1 MIDVTNGLRTEL
13 DKPFRNGIG
22 CEVVISTI
30 DKASGFNVFP
40 DMDSGSR
47 LDDICDSTGV
57 SYVYE
62 PSKLDTYKG
71 FASFENNSYNT
82 NVPKRLYR
90 KKRTE
95 EDVYSYYDIYNSR
108 IISYSYYTSPTTE
121 ENPFFEKS
129 ANLDFEKI
137 PGITIRFGEDETI
150 FPTSIVLLFYDYN
163 GTEIKKVYANP
174 TSINYSSEFAVNNAK
189 KFTIKV
195 LEMNR
200 PNVKLRISSILFGVE
215 KTFKNELISVSVNR
229 ASNPLTTE
237 LPRNEISVQLF
248 DLEAIFDPQ
257 NPEGIYFSLNGG
269 EIRLYY
275 TYGTERNLIGTYAIE
290 GSPTRSGNQ
299 VTFKGTSNFF
309 NAVNSVETKISG
321 FSGESLYDLVYS
333 SAEYIGVVDVD
344 FTNNIDVYNAARD
357 YSYLTEESR
366 SDVLCKVANCIFG
379 IFKEDRYGKV
389 ILSATQEPNTYP
401 KTIKYLDESMICGD
415 IDLDTTISVP
425 GGISVKMY
433 SPGTGDEADT
443 KTDGEGNLFTVDN
456 NYMIGDDM
464 FEYMKNSFNWWV
476 KGTQKYTIPY
486 LADPTIEVGDFVS
499 FVTKY
504 KKRIY
509 GIVAENN
516 YNYPASPGSDN
527 LVVYSITNFQQEV

>member
-95 EDVYSYYDIYNSR
+95 EDVYSYYDIYSPR

-163 GTEIKKVYANP
+163 GNEIKKVYANP
-174 TSINYSSEFAVNNAK
+174 TGINYSSEFAVNNAK

-257 NPEGIYFSLNGG
+257 NPEGIYFFFIGG

-344 FTNNIDVYNAARD
+344 FTNNIEVYNAARD

-379 IFKEDRYGKV
+379 IFKEDNHGKV

>member
-30 DKASGFNVFP
+30 DKASGFNVFA
-40 DMDSGSR
+40 DMESGSR

-90 KKRTE
+90 KKRTD

-121 ENPFFEKS
+121 KNPFFEKS

-174 TSINYSSEFAVNNAK
+174 TGINYSSEFAVNNAK

-229 ASNPLTTE
+229 SSNPLTTE

-248 DLEAIFDPQ
+248 DLEAVFDPQ

-309 NAVNSVETKISG
+309 NAVNSFETKISG

-527 LVVYSITNFQQEV
+527 LVVYSISNFESE

>member
-40 DMDSGSR
+40 DMNSGSR

>member
-40 DMDSGSR
+40 DMNSGSR

-62 PSKLDTYKG
+62 PSQLDTYKG

-90 KKRTE
+90 KKRTD
-95 EDVYSYYDIYNSR
+95 EDEYSYYDIYNSR

-163 GTEIKKVYANP
+163 GNEIKKVYANP
-174 TSINYSSEFAVNNAK
+174 TGINYSSEFAVNNAK

-275 TYGTERNLIGTYAIE
+275 TYGTERNLIGTYTIE

-309 NAVNSVETKISG
+309 NAVNSVETKLKGYTGI
-321 FSGESLYDLVYS
+321 SLYDLITDASSYS
-333 SAEYIGVVDVD
+333 GFSE
-344 FTNNIDVYNAARD
+344 FNFETNIDSYNKARD

-401 KTIKYLDESMICGD
+401 KTIKYLDESMICGG